1 LEPGTVIRPL
11 LIRRQSTD
19 CRISDAIITEMSET
33 KQSHKLRPKE
43 GPQAFKDKIIGKPID
58 LIPTTKLPVRRLIL
72 QRAHALRA
80 ESTDNMK
87 TFSSPE
93 KSDKTI
99 AKVIAQEVHS
109 IWQRAAIPCR
119 RIDKVQELIFKS
131 LNEVSSLM
139 KRWSSY
145 TEDKDPLK
153 SFIQSLDKLFDV
165 SPTDLHHQLLT
176 SGNPQWQQ
184 DWKFHQ
190 EQSQVPQV
198 RSCLQ
203 RPVVEGTSAKTAKER
218 GTI

>member
-1 LEPGTVIRPL
+1 
-11 LIRRQSTD
+11 
-19 CRISDAIITEMSET
+19 MSGT

-43 GPQAFKDKIIGKPID
+43 GPQAFKDKIICKPID
-58 LIPTTKLPVRRLIL
+58 LIPTTKLPVRRMIL
-72 QRAHALRA
+72 QRARALRA

-99 AKVIAQEVHS
+99 AKIIAQEVHS
-109 IWQRAAIPCR
+109 IWQRAAIPCS

-131 LNEVSSLM
+131 LNKVSSLM

-184 DWKFHQ
+184 DWKFYQ
-190 EQSQVPQV
+190 EQSQVP
-198 RSCLQ
+198 
-203 RPVVEGTSAKTAKER
+203 
-218 GTI
+218 